1 MWFDLQGRNP
11 PTFWFLASVD
21 HGAHSK
27 VLPPFFFKIIILLDH
42 AVIVNHNSS
51 QLTFLAGFGEGD
63 AWKVITSSPASLLS
77 NA

>member
-27 VLPPFFFKIIILLDH
+27 VLPPFFFL
-42 AVIVNHNSS
+42 NYNSIGSRCDRQS
-51 QLTFLAGFGEGD
+51 QFVTINIPGRL
-63 AWKVITSSPASLLS
+63 W
-77 NA
+77 